1 MGHPWGGRDAVMAHL
16 RQCAVN
22 QVNDPGLHIM
32 GLHNKKLDN
41 QESTQEDTCSDP
53 KSQTNRDSSRQPG
66 SIISRQTV
74 GNNHTAQLTTEMLM
88 EIFLYLDYEDLLTCQ
103 HVCKRWQAVLCEGFF
118 WKCLTFFSFSFR
130 EEDEGSTS
138 GSLTEWRTAWND
150 EPNFFF
156 GIQAAVPKGAV
167 FTKLPQRWRNGIL
180 CPSSEDIK
188 DEIQDYQHFYRAV
201 HALSNIHSSI
211 QRLNLFYSGST
222 EFGWK
227 NRGRSAIDTCLFPW
241 HHDGLPTAE
250 ELLETFHINPLLRDS
265 VKYEKKKGDFGG
277 YNQLSHIFSSRSYS
291 GEVMM
296 FYDSVQRLLCPR
308 NEYIQVCVNV
318 RDPTHM
324 QCPSPVFIL
333 AFLSPGWVGGVM
345 TGLW

>member
-16 RQCAVN
+16 WQCAVN

-66 SIISRQTV
+66 SIISRQT

-265 VKYEKKKGDFGG
+265 VTYEKKKGDFGG